1 MNLMTRVRGFLGQR
15 RVGLVIGLV
24 VFIGSVYLMFYSAN
38 YREFGDSSYLYN
50 ITASMARYG
59 DPMFDLMAYNW
70 PDRVDNTFYSERL
83 YPLYY
88 YQEDWLS
95 VLAAMPFYWLA
106 YQVPGLGLIHTVW
119 LLNVAVGAAACV
131 LMFYYALALGW
142 RERTALLAALGLG
155 VTTILL
161 PYSTTFLSEPV
172 TLLATLAFA
181 YTLERWRAGRYRS
194 WGLLALSIFLLVC
207 MFAAKKST
215 PFALPGLLIILVP
228 NLDLQANWRRWWR
241 WLEGPLFVA
250 VMALMAAQA
259 FVNLLPAF
267 KIFTPITPPL
277 LSGIYDN
284 PYTMIA
290 MRTYLFS
297 FSASI
302 WGSSPLLLLAFPGG
316 WLLWRGGYKRYVWVA
331 LLVTAGY
338 TLGYA
343 LLRWEPWYGSVT
355 WPPRFMVPILPFL
368 MLMTLPVLEKITYAP
383 VSRMWQG
390 IAALLA
396 LYGAWIQFNGV
407 SYQWDRYD
415 KLLPAGT
422 LMTQGEAAF
431 NISQMPWVLLPKLWG
446 HQPFDFIWVRTGH
459 TGFMLL
465 FGLLAVGCLI
475 GLSWLTA
482 GRAVRRAAWM
492 SLALPVMFVLLAGV
506 SLRAVYIDPLYA
518 GERQD
523 LHDMLDV
530 IDHEART
537 PDMVFVTGAEH
548 VIFMLNYGKTRQA
561 RLVGLPY
568 QPGERYSP
576 EQPAEIVSDDVLDL
590 LDPTTPLLLRT
601 AALRRDRL
609 WLLVEFSPF
618 HWWAHRPVERFMTQE
633 FYPLRELSTAPAAR
647 LIEYATA
654 AGGEPAVT
662 PTDLVWQ
669 GGIRLTHVTLAAGGV
684 RESGQTLPFTL
695 HWHADEMPGADY
707 TVAVFLVDGNGVVVA
722 QGMDSAPVGG
732 FSPTGRWQTGQAVDD
747 NRALRLPAELPGGT
761 YQLWVRL
768 YSAPEGQ
775 IITLPVQSG
784 TVIGDDIAV
793 LPVIIDVIEPTP

>member
-1 MNLMTRVRGFLGQR
+1 MASITRFFGRR

-38 YREFGDSSYLYN
+38 YREFGDSTYLYN
-50 ITASMARYG
+50 ITASMVRYG

-83 YPLYY
+83 YPLFYY
-88 YQEDWLS
+88 EEDWLS
-95 VLAAMPFYWLA
+95 VAAAMPFYWLA
-106 YQVPGLGLIHTVW
+106 YHVPGLGLIHTVW
-119 LLNVAVGAAACV
+119 LLNVVVGAAACV
-131 LMFYYALALGW
+131 LMFYYALTLGW

-161 PYSTTFLSEPV
+161 PYGITFLSEPV

-181 YTLERWRAGRYRS
+181 YTLERWRASRYRS

-207 MFAAKKST
+207 MLAAKKST

-228 NLDLQANWRRWWR
+228 NLDLKANWRRWWR
-241 WLEGPLFVA
+241 LLEGPLFVT

-267 KIFTPITPPL
+267 KILTPITPPL

-284 PYTMIA
+284 PYTTIA

-297 FSASI
+297 VSASI

-316 WLLWRGGYKRYVWVA
+316 WLLWRGGHKRYVWVA

-368 MLMTLPVLEKITYAP
+368 MLMTLPVLEKVAYAP
-383 VSRMWQG
+383 VSRVWQG
-390 IAALLA
+390 ITALLA
-396 LYGAWIQFNGV
+396 VYGMWIQFNGV

-415 KLLPAGT
+415 KLLPPGT

-431 NISQMPWVLLPKLWG
+431 NLAQMPWVLLPKLWG

-459 TGFMLL
+459 VGFMPL
-465 FGLLAVGCLI
+465 FGLLALGCLA
-475 GLSWLTA
+475 WLIWVA
-482 GRAVRRAAWM
+482 LGRDMRRAVWVA
-492 SLALPVMFVLLAGV
+492 LALPVMFVALAGAG
-506 SLRAVYIDPLYA
+506 LRAVYIDPLYA
-518 GERQD
+518 GERDD
-523 LHDMLDV
+523 LHAMLDV

-561 RLVGLPY
+561 RLIGLPY

-601 AALRRDRL
+601 AARRRDRL

-618 HWWAHRPVERFMTQE
+618 HWWAHRPVERFMAQE

-654 AGGEPAVT
+654 AGGEPAAT
-662 PTDLVWQ
+662 PTDLVWE
-669 GGIRLTHVTLAAGGV
+669 GGMRLAQVTLAAGNA
-684 RESGQTLPFTL
+684 RQSGETLPFTL
-695 HWHADEMPGADY
+695 SWRVDDAPDADY
-707 TVAVFLVDGNGVVVA
+707 NVAVFLVDASGAVVV
-722 QGMDSAPVGG
+722 QGMDSAPAGG
-732 FSPTGRWQTGQAVDD
+732 FSLTSRWQAGQSIDD
-747 NRALRLPAELPGGT
+747 NRALRLPPDLPAGR
-761 YQLWVRL
+761 YQMWVRL
-768 YSAPEGQ
+768 YSMVDGQ
-775 IITLPVQSG
+775 IVTLPVEG
-784 TVIGDDIAV
+784 RTVINGDIAV
-793 LPVIIDVIEPTP
+793 LPVTIDVIEPAP

>member
-1 MNLMTRVRGFLGQR
+1 MNVMTRVMRFLGQR
-15 RVGLVIGLV
+15 RVVLVTGLA
-24 VFIGSVYLMFYSAN
+24 VFICSVYLMFYSAN

-50 ITASMARYG
+50 ITASMVRYG

-70 PDRVDNTFYSERL
+70 PDRVDNTFYSDRL
-83 YPLYY
+83 YPLFYY
-88 YQEDWLS
+88 EEDWLS

-119 LLNVAVGAAACV
+119 LFNVVISAAACV

-142 RERTALLAALGLG
+142 RERTALLAAMGLG

-161 PYSTTFLSEPV
+161 PYGTTFLSEPV
-172 TLLATLAFA
+172 TLLATLSFA
-181 YTLERWRAGRYRS
+181 YAVERWRASQYRS
-194 WGLLALSIFLLVC
+194 WWLLALSIFLLVC
-207 MFAAKKST
+207 VFAAKKSA
-215 PFALPGLLIILVP
+215 PFALPGLLLILMP
-228 NLDLQANWRRWWR
+228 SLQLKPDWGRVWRVI
-241 WLEGPLFVA
+241 ESALFVG
-250 VMALMAAQA
+250 VMIFMALLA
-259 FVNLLPAF
+259 FIDLLPAL
-267 KIFTPITPPL
+267 KIFAPVTPGS
-277 LSGIYDN
+277 LSTMYDN

-297 FSASI
+297 LSASI

-316 WLLWRGGYKRYVWVA
+316 WLLWRSGRKRYVWAV

-343 LLRWEPWYGSVT
+343 FLRWEPWYGSVT

-368 MLMTLPVLEKITYAP
+368 LLLTLPILEKIAYAP
-383 VSRMWQG
+383 VSRIWL
-390 IAALLA
+390 ALTALLA
-396 LYGAWIQFNGV
+396 LYGTWIQFNGV
-407 SYQWDRYD
+407 SYQWDTYD
-415 KLLPAGT
+415 KLLPVGT

-431 NISQMPWVLLPKLWG
+431 SVSQMPWVLLPKLWG

-459 TGFMLL
+459 AGFMLL
-465 FGLLAVGCLI
+465 FGLLALGCLT
-475 GLSWLTA
+475 GLSWLMS
-482 GRAVRRAAWM
+482 GRDMRRAAWL
-492 SLALPVMFVLLAGV
+492 SLSLPVMVMLLAGI

-518 GERQD
+518 GERQE

-530 IDHEART
+530 IEREARA

-609 WLLVEFSPF
+609 WLLTEFSPF
-618 HWWAHRPVERFMTQE
+618 HWWSVRPVERFMAQE

-662 PTDLVWQ
+662 PTDLVWD
-669 GGIRLTHVTLAAGGV
+669 GGIRLTQVTLAAGDV
-684 RESGQTLPFTL
+684 RESGQILPFTL
-695 HWHADEMPGADY
+695 HWQAVDAPEADY
-707 TVAVFLVDGNGVVVA
+707 TVAVFLVDPNGVVIA

-732 FSPTGRWQTGQAVDD
+732 FSPTGRWQAGQTIDD
-747 NRALRLPAELPGGT
+747 NRALRLPADLPAGA
-761 YQLWVRL
+761 YQIWVRL
-768 YSAPEGQ
+768 YSAPDGQ
-775 IITLPVQSG
+775 IITLPVQG
-784 TVIGDDIAV
+784 ETVIGDDIAV
-793 LPVIIDVIEPTP
+793 LPVTIEVIEPAP